1 MTSRSVPVDIRG
13 NEKFNFI
20 VLTEVIRVI
29 ETEAGLDQLLLLGLT
44 PELIDTLRTRQTR
57 DLMDLASRMRSIR
70 ITLAVNEI
78 AGHLDGIDRQR
89 RDDEMCE
96 YFVRNGAT
104 RSLVTRLFKRSS
116 DEVRRLRD
124 LLGGASVGRTKLPKE
139 HDVVDHIHIV
149 WHEIRRN
156 AGPAENLR
164 DWLFALHQKFPDYS
178 IDSLHTCVKEYES
191 FYGSDDSNTSQKALG
206 NH

>member
-1 MTSRSVPVDIRG
+1 
-13 NEKFNFI
+13 
-20 VLTEVIRVI
+20 
-29 ETEAGLDQLLLLGLT
+29 
-44 PELIDTLRTRQTR
+44 
-57 DLMDLASRMRSIR
+57 MRSIR

-139 HDVVDHIHIV
+139 HDVVDHIHIF
-149 WHEIRRN
+149 
-156 AGPAENLR
+156 GT
-164 DWLFALHQKFPDYS
+164 K
-178 IDSLHTCVKEYES
+178 
-191 FYGSDDSNTSQKALG
+191 
-206 NH
+206 